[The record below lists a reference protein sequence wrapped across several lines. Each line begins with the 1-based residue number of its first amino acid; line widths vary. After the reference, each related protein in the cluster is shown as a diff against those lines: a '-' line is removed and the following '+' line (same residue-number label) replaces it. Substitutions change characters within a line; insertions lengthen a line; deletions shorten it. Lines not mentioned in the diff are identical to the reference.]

1 MEEKE
6 YESAVLAY
14 LDDIYRL
21 ACSITGNEA
30 DAADISQVVFI
41 RLTKTEKEFE
51 TSRHLKNWLLKCT
64 ANESR
69 SLLRSFWRK
78 NVFSQED
85 WMEPEVKPQDPILL
99 YLRDL
104 IQGLSKTDRAI
115 LLLYYW
121 QDYDQKEIG
130 SFLNMSPGAVS
141 MRLLRIR
148 KKLKTKLTEGK
159 QTMNKNENQIIP
171 DEIQSIDSC
180 FEALNTIQVPSSL
193 RKEILMKNEFTNKQK
208 KRTGKMIAAG
218 LLAAAII
225 VPAADGLVYAAT
237 GTGVIHT
244 IIIRINGENEK
255 LDLQEYKNEDGTK
268 YYSGQLKNDDGS
280 EYSLTI
286 EDPETQNDLQ
296 LSIDDDKTEMT
307 LEGDGSGSVSYT
319 DNEVSSEAEDKK

>member
-1 MEEKE
+1 
-6 YESAVLAY
+6 
-14 LDDIYRL
+14 
-21 ACSITGNEA
+21 
-30 DAADISQVVFI
+30 
-41 RLTKTEKEFE
+41 
-51 TSRHLKNWLLKCT
+51 
-64 ANESR
+64 
-69 SLLRSFWRK
+69 
-78 NVFSQED
+78 
-85 WMEPEVKPQDPILL
+85 
-99 YLRDL
+99 
-104 IQGLSKTDRAI
+104 
-115 LLLYYW
+115 
-121 QDYDQKEIG
+121 
-130 SFLNMSPGAVS
+130 
-141 MRLLRIR
+141 
-148 KKLKTKLTEGK
+148 
-159 QTMNKNENQIIP
+159 MNKNENQIIP

-180 FEALNTIQVPSSL
+180 FEALNTIQVPSSEKGNPHEK
-193 RKEILMKNEFTNKQK
+193 RIHKQTE

-268 YYSGQLKNDDGS
+268 YYSDQLKNDDGS

>member
-21 ACSITGNEA
+21 ACSITGSEA

-130 SFLNMSPGAVS
+130 SLLNMSPGAVS

-159 QTMNKNENQIIP
+159 
-171 DEIQSIDSC
+171 
-180 FEALNTIQVPSSL
+180 
-193 RKEILMKNEFTNKQK
+193 TN
-208 KRTGKMIAAG
+208 
-218 LLAAAII
+218 
-225 VPAADGLVYAAT
+225 
-237 GTGVIHT
+237 H
-244 IIIRINGENEK
+244 E
-255 LDLQEYKNEDGTK
+255 
-268 YYSGQLKNDDGS
+268 
-280 EYSLTI
+280 
-286 EDPETQNDLQ
+286 
-296 LSIDDDKTEMT
+296 
-307 LEGDGSGSVSYT
+307 
-319 DNEVSSEAEDKK
+319 

>member
-1 MEEKE
+1 
-6 YESAVLAY
+6 
-14 LDDIYRL
+14 
-21 ACSITGNEA
+21 
-30 DAADISQVVFI
+30 
-41 RLTKTEKEFE
+41 
-51 TSRHLKNWLLKCT
+51 
-64 ANESR
+64 
-69 SLLRSFWRK
+69 
-78 NVFSQED
+78 
-85 WMEPEVKPQDPILL
+85 
-99 YLRDL
+99 
-104 IQGLSKTDRAI
+104 
-115 LLLYYW
+115 
-121 QDYDQKEIG
+121 
-130 SFLNMSPGAVS
+130 
-141 MRLLRIR
+141 
-148 KKLKTKLTEGK
+148 
-159 QTMNKNENQIIP
+159 MNKNENQIIP

-225 VPAADGLVYAAT
+225 VPAADGLVYATT

-268 YYSGQLKNDDGS
+268 YYSDQLKNDDGS

>member
-1 MEEKE
+1 
-6 YESAVLAY
+6 
-14 LDDIYRL
+14 
-21 ACSITGNEA
+21 
-30 DAADISQVVFI
+30 
-41 RLTKTEKEFE
+41 
-51 TSRHLKNWLLKCT
+51 
-64 ANESR
+64 
-69 SLLRSFWRK
+69 
-78 NVFSQED
+78 
-85 WMEPEVKPQDPILL
+85 
-99 YLRDL
+99 
-104 IQGLSKTDRAI
+104 
-115 LLLYYW
+115 
-121 QDYDQKEIG
+121 
-130 SFLNMSPGAVS
+130 
-141 MRLLRIR
+141 
-148 KKLKTKLTEGK
+148 
-159 QTMNKNENQIIP
+159 
-171 DEIQSIDSC
+171 
-180 FEALNTIQVPSSL
+180 
-193 RKEILMKNEFTNKQK
+193 MKNEFTNKQK

-225 VPAADGLVYAAT
+225 VPVADGLVYAAT